1 MSDFV
6 QQNKLTIRFDTS
18 NSWVILTPIEQS
30 IKSKIEAIGTPLKDW
45 DIQINYGIKTGLNDA
60 FIISTEKRKEIL
72 AGCADEEE
80 RARTAEL
87 IRPIL
92 RGRDIKRYGY
102 DWAGLYLI
110 ATFPSRHY
118 DLEAYPSIKKYLTS
132 FGIERLEQ
140 TGKSYLV
147 KNQKIKARKKTNNK
161 WFETQDSIRYWDDF
175 NKPKIIWKIIGSNL
189 AFSFD
194 NDCVIVNNACYLMTG
209 TNIKNMLPFLNS
221 KIINWYSDITNMN
234 PTGVGDAQVGAQ
246 NIGLFPI
253 PKEGIAFDI
262 NYNNIDN
269 LLIEKE
275 VARVYGLTDE
285 ELDYI
290 LSIYPIS
297 SSDN

>member
-1 MSDFV
+1 
-6 QQNKLTIRFDTS
+6 
-18 NSWVILTPIEQS
+18 
-30 IKSKIEAIGTPLKDW
+30 
-45 DIQINYGIKTGLNDA
+45 
-60 FIISTEKRKEIL
+60 
-72 AGCADEEE
+72 
-80 RARTAEL
+80 
-87 IRPIL
+87 
-92 RGRDIKRYGY
+92 
-102 DWAGLYLI
+102 
-110 ATFPSRHY
+110 
-118 DLEAYPSIKKYLTS
+118 
-132 FGIERLEQ
+132 
-140 TGKSYLV
+140 
-147 KNQKIKARKKTNNK
+147 
-161 WFETQDSIRYWDDF
+161 
-175 NKPKIIWKIIGSNL
+175 
-189 AFSFD
+189 
-194 NDCVIVNNACYLMTG
+194 MTG

-275 VARVYGLTDE
+275 VARVYGLTYE

>member
-118 DLEAYPSIKKYLTS
+118 DIEAYPSIKKYLTS

-175 NKPKIIWKIIGSNL
+175 NKPKAMWKIIGSNIC
-189 AFSFD
+189 FSFD
-194 NDCVIVNNACYLMTG
+194 SNAMFCNNAVNIITG
-209 TNIKNMLPFLNS
+209 DPNRLLQFVGMMNS
-221 KIINWYSDITNMN
+221 KLFEWYLKITNEA
-234 PTGVGDAQVGAQ
+234 PIADERVQLYVTTLEKTLLKLDFPDFISDAISERIRGNASDKDVDYA
-246 NIGLFPI
+246 
-253 PKEGIAFDI
+253 
-262 NYNNIDN
+262 
-269 LLIEKE
+269 
-275 VARVYGLTDE
+275 VYKAYQLSDE
-285 ELDYI
+285 EIGYI
-290 LSIYPIS
+290 ESI
-297 SSDN
+297 

>member
-6 QQNKLTIRFDTS
+6 QQNRISLDFNSYD
-18 NSWVILTPIEQS
+18 SWVILSSIEMS
-30 IKSKIEAIGTPLKDW
+30 IKKKIESVGVPLKDW
-45 DIQINYGIKTGLNDA
+45 DINIYRGVLTGYNEA
-60 FIISTEKRKEIL
+60 FIISSEKRDEIL
-72 AGCADEEE
+72 GNCNTEDE
-80 RARTAEL
+80 RIRTAEL

-118 DLEAYPSIKKYLTS
+118 DIEAYPSIKKYLTS

>member
-102 DWAGLYLI
+102 DWADLWLINTHNGVKGQLERIHIEDYPAVKTHLDKYWKRISQRTDKGDTPYNLRNCAYL
-110 ATFPSRHY
+110 
-118 DLEAYPSIKKYLTS
+118 
-132 FGIERLEQ
+132 
-140 TGKSYLV
+140 
-147 KNQKIKARKKTNNK
+147 
-161 WFETQDSIRYWDDF
+161 DDF